1 MYFPPLR
8 SGLFAQYP
16 VSRTDEYALAEAEAP
31 GGTLWRS
38 RTNRP
43 PVRRWRLEL
52 EDLSD
57 EEAAQLVSFYESCRG
72 GWQTFSFPDPMA
84 NLFAWSEDLTASVW
98 KRSPGVSVTRAN
110 AEAPAEFLVVNASGA
125 PGRLWQDL
133 DLAPGAAV
141 CFSCE
146 LQGSPGKE
154 AGILAGGA
162 VRRILMRDAW
172 QAESVTG
179 FSSGGPQSAGI
190 ELAAGA
196 ALRVRCLQ
204 AEVQVA
210 PSAYQPTFE
219 AGGIFS
225 RTRFAQDGLL
235 VVSTAPGRN
244 RVTVVLES
252 AMESGL

>member
-31 GGTLWRS
+31 GGKLWRS

-57 EEAAQLVSFYESCRG
+57 EEAAQLASFYESCRG

-84 NLFAWSEDLTASVW
+84 NLFAWSEDLTGPAW

-110 AEAPAEFLVVNASGA
+110 AETPAEFLVVNTSGA

-133 DLAPGAAV
+133 DLAPGAIL

-146 LQGSPGKE
+146 MQGPLGQE
-154 AGILAGGA
+154 TVILAGGA
-162 VRRILMRDAW
+162 ARRILTRDAW

-179 FSSGGPQSAGI
+179 SSSGGPQPAGI

-196 ALRVRCLQ
+196 ALRVRCFQ

-219 AGGIFS
+219 GGGIYS
-225 RTRFAQDGLL
+225 RTRFAQDGLV

-244 RVTVVLES
+244 RATVVLEGV
-252 AMESGL
+252 MEGGL